1 MWMIGAT
8 GGVGVRA
15 TSAGLVAGCG
25 ALGGAWTMRNA
36 GTAGGALVG
45 ECGTMGGVTDT
56 PGGAQLRIPLAGVT
70 QVTGGISV
78 WFFDVMGLPISLV
91 INIFLGVIEQVGA
104 VSYVSIM
111 REDTGTAATCG
122 SRCLPMP

>member
-15 TSAGLVAGCG
+15 TSAGLVAGRG
-25 ALGGAWTMRNA
+25 AMGGAWTMRRA
-36 GTAGGALVG
+36 GTASGALAG
-45 ECGTMGGVTDT
+45 EGGTTGGVTGT
-56 PGGAQLRIPLAGVT
+56 PGGSQLRIPVAGVT

-104 VSYVSIM
+104 VSCVSIM
-111 REDTGTAATCG
+111 REDTGTAATCR
-122 SRCLPMP
+122 SCCLPMP